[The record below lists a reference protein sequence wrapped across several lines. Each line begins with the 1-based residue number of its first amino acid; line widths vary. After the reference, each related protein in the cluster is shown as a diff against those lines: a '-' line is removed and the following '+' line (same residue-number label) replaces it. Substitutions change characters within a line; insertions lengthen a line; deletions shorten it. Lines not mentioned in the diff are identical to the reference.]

1 MRDLLQAATT
11 QMREPL
17 FPWKLGCEQFCQE
30 IHGRISLVAA
40 LDTTQLVNDALA
52 QTLAEDSTLKDAL
65 KRSSLLFFSAEQ
77 HDVAPILYRIP
88 LVALSPLAVL
98 LLSQK
103 DPSLKLGLLKKENVI
118 SSVRQQ
124 GDSGEAC

>member
-1 MRDLLQAATT
+1 M
-11 QMREPL
+11 
-17 FPWKLGCEQFCQE
+17 
-30 IHGRISLVAA
+30 
-40 LDTTQLVNDALA
+40 NDALA

-88 LVALSPLAVL
+88 LVALSPLAML

-103 DPSLKLGLLKKENVI
+103 GPSLLAAEARDK
-118 SSVRQQ
+118 
-124 GDSGEAC
+124 SGCRETPG